1 MCGRCCYTMLKAS
14 VCSVNLLVMLV
25 GGLLTAAGVS
35 LLVTEHLY
43 LETTWDQFSMVS
55 YFLLAAG
62 LLTLTLSFLACC
74 GSLVSSKCLLATFIL
89 SILCLVVA
97 EATLAVLVYF
107 QVNWILQN
115 ILCTHPPSSLT
126 HFLASWTMSCL
137 LYFLPCPTLNTCL
150 LNLPLLFLLLQLF
163 V

>member
-43 LETTWDQFSMVS
+43 LSTTWHQFSMVS

-74 GSLVSSKCLLATFIL
+74 GSLVSSSALLATFLTLLISL
-89 SILCLVVA
+89 LIGEAALGVA
-97 EATLAVLVYF
+97 VYIKVTTTSTTNTLTAGLMFPV
-107 QVNWILQN
+107 
-115 ILCTHPPSSLT
+115 
-126 HFLASWTMSCL
+126 
-137 LYFLPCPTLNTCL
+137 
-150 LNLPLLFLLLQLF
+150 
-163 V
+163 

>member
-43 LETTWDQFSMVS
+43 LSTTWHQFSMVS

-97 EATLAVLVYF
+97 EATLAVLMFY
-107 QVNWILQN
+107 
-115 ILCTHPPSSLT
+115 S
-126 HFLASWTMSCL
+126 TMKKI
-137 LYFLPCPTLNTCL
+137 
-150 LNLPLLFLLLQLF
+150 
-163 V
+163 

>member
-25 GGLLTAAGVS
+25 GGLLTAAGGS

-43 LETTWDQFSMVS
+43 LSTTWHQFSMVS

-74 GSLVSSKCLLATFIL
+74 GSMVSS
-89 SILCLVVA
+89 
-97 EATLAVLVYF
+97 
-107 QVNWILQN
+107 
-115 ILCTHPPSSLT
+115 
-126 HFLASWTMSCL
+126 SCL
-137 LYFLPCPTLNTCL
+137 LGTFLTLIITMIVGEVALGVALYTEVQVHSRHTRNVS
-150 LNLPLLFLLLQLF
+150 F

>member
-43 LETTWDQFSMVS
+43 LSTTWHQFSMVS

-74 GSLVSSKCLLATFIL
+74 GSLVSSKCLLLTFIFSL
-89 SILCLVVA
+89 LCLLIG
-97 EATLAVLVYF
+97 EITMGLLVYF
-107 QVNWILQN
+107 QV
-115 ILCTHPPSSLT
+115 S
-126 HFLASWTMSCL
+126 
-137 LYFLPCPTLNTCL
+137 
-150 LNLPLLFLLLQLF
+150 
-163 V
+163 